1 MGQLGRGLAGQLHK
15 SLSGLSCPPLGSPAC
30 GALRSH
36 LAHRQQ
42 GFCLHVKERAG
53 QKNHGRVPKQH
64 DMRGGATGWDR
75 THLCVGGSAQAQCWK
90 GRRKSVT
97 NLASPGSRLPKRAC
111 NGWRDGCG
119 EVCPW
124 HSSSRQEQRQAK
136 GLCCSLATPSCF
148 FPDLGSSP
156 SPLPFLLLPAPL
168 LTHTQG
174 WPQFGQ
180 KTPMAFAP
188 WARHWSL
195 TPWLSHLVMP
205 HCFQHCWQRSREHR
219 MASHPLV

>member
-156 SPLPFLLLPAPL
+156 IWVLPHPRSHFYCSQLHCSPIPKAGLSSAKRHPWPLPHGPGTGA
-168 LTHTQG
+168 
-174 WPQFGQ
+174 
-180 KTPMAFAP
+180 
-188 WARHWSL
+188 
-195 TPWLSHLVMP
+195 
-205 HCFQHCWQRSREHR
+205 
-219 MASHPLV
+219 